1 MAKRP
6 KTLLT
11 LFSLFLLLNFFTNV
25 LTGDVRYIDG
35 KGQDSG
41 TSSSSFILKFDKETD
56 MPPYVK
62 VTLTPKNNLDTP
74 TFCYSPTDKNCIND
88 RVVLA
93 SRVDKKPVMACVKKE
108 EIPFGEK
115 SLNVLVTCTKNCDY
129 DILFEGQ
136 DKCEIDASTGL
147 VYSYVVTK
155 ENQKMEFDVFGNISE
170 YDIAFLNIGVEGG
183 EGAIIEVEGK
193 EPEHIYYDGAQM
205 VNFQIQN
212 STHGNFSS
220 IAKFT
225 LDKTK
230 IGDFIR
236 LTVYLANN
244 AIGPD
249 NLVYPGGPSV
259 MGVVLRNYVTNPE
272 ICLPISALVSDEF
285 KDVTQFYLTGK
296 I

>member
-11 LFSLFLLLNFFTNV
+11 LFSLFLLLNFFVNV
-25 LTGDVRYIDG
+25 LAEEVDYIDG
-35 KGQDSG
+35 KGQSKGDK
-41 TSSSSFILKFDKETD
+41 SSSFILKFGKKTD

-74 TFCYSPTDKNCIND
+74 TFCYSPTDKNCIKD

-115 SLNVLVTCTKNCDY
+115 SLNVLVTCKSGQPCKY
-129 DILFEGQ
+129 DLLFEGQ

-212 STHGNFSS
+212 STQ
-220 IAKFT
+220 IMQ
-225 LDKTK
+225 
-230 IGDFIR
+230 
-236 LTVYLANN
+236 LAL
-244 AIGPD
+244 I
-249 NLVYPGGPSV
+249 
-259 MGVVLRNYVTNPE
+259 
-272 ICLPISALVSDEF
+272 I
-285 KDVTQFYLTGK
+285 
-296 I
+296 

>member
-1 MAKRP
+1 MILIINYFLIINLQYIKQDMAKRP

-74 TFCYSPTDKNCIND
+74 TFCYSPTDKNCIKD

-115 SLNVLVTCTKNCDY
+115 SLNVLVTCKSGQPCKY
-129 DILFEGQ
+129 DLLFEGQ
-136 DKCEIDASTGL
+136 DKCER
-147 VYSYVVTK
+147 
-155 ENQKMEFDVFGNISE
+155 
-170 YDIAFLNIGVEGG
+170 
-183 EGAIIEVEGK
+183 
-193 EPEHIYYDGAQM
+193 
-205 VNFQIQN
+205 
-212 STHGNFSS
+212 
-220 IAKFT
+220 
-225 LDKTK
+225 KTK
-230 IGDFIR
+230 KWNSMFSEI
-236 LTVYLANN
+236 
-244 AIGPD
+244 
-249 NLVYPGGPSV
+249 SV
-259 MGVVLRNYVTNPE
+259 NMTL
-272 ICLPISALVSDEF
+272 LF
-285 KDVTQFYLTGK
+285 
-296 I
+296 